1 MPVVMYRAISILLAG
16 LVLGPAADAAACSC
30 ARTPVAV
37 ALRDAALVA
46 EVQLVE
52 VQEAGQRLRFR
63 VDRVFASRIDVEEG
77 EHVWVQHVECNSMP
91 YTGAD
96 VGSRSIAFLGLEHG
110 GLVHHYCSLE
120 ISAWQPIPGPLLEA
134 RRRWLRERGR

>member
-1 MPVVMYRAISILLAG
+1 MYRAISILLAG
-16 LVLGPAADAAACSC
+16 LVLGPAADAAACTC
-30 ARTPVAV
+30 ASPSVAV
-37 ALRDAALVA
+37 AVRDAALVA

-77 EHVWVQHVECNSMP
+77 EHVWVQHVECNSVP
-91 YTGAD
+91 YTGAA
-96 VGSRSIAFLGLEHG
+96 VGSRSIVFVGLRLGA
-110 GLVHHYCSLE
+110 LVHGYCDLRLP
-120 ISAWQPIPGPLLEA
+120 AWQPIPGPLLEA